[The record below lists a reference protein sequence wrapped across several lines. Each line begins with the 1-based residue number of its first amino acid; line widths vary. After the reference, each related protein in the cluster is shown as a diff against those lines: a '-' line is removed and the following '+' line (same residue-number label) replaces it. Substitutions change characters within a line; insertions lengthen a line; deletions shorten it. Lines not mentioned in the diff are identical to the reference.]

1 MIDRA
6 ALTYRHLFPTEAVK
20 AEAFDKI
27 AELFYNCNFGSTSKA
42 DIETLMFSI
51 FIERIL
57 KEDGPENFKSYS
69 DYTLSKALC
78 ITQARVSNLKVRKEL
93 VYPYEDFSWKK
104 SFELVS
110 KKATFENGK
119 IKIYIP
125 DKNYFLQRHNAK

>member
-57 KEDGPENFKSYS
+57 KEDGPEN
-69 DYTLSKALC
+69 LSPIV
-78 ITQARVSNLKVRKEL
+78 ITHYQRRYVLLKRGL
-93 VYPYEDFSWKK
+93 
-104 SFELVS
+104 
-110 KKATFENGK
+110 A
-119 IKIYIP
+119 I
-125 DKNYFLQRHNAK
+125 

>member
-78 ITQARVSNLKVRKEL
+78 ITQARVMVRLAITRMPEIGAYRCSNCFPIVFL
-93 VYPYEDFSWKK
+93 PI
-104 SFELVS
+104 
-110 KKATFENGK
+110 T
-119 IKIYIP
+119 IP
-125 DKNYFLQRHNAK
+125 SP